1 MLQKQIV
8 IVTPWFDGF
17 VGGAGTLAKG
27 MAYGLNRRG
36 VHASVFTTCSRSPY
50 DDWWRDEYPAGASEI
65 AGDDELTKRF
75 NEYFY
80 GSPDYGIVG
89 WKK

>member
-27 MAYGLNRRG
+27 LAYGLNRRG
-36 VHASVFTTCSRSPY
+36 VYVIDPRERRVI
-50 DDWWRDEYPAGASEI
+50 DLID
-65 AGDDELTKRF
+65 
-75 NEYFY
+75 
-80 GSPDYGIVG
+80 
-89 WKK
+89 